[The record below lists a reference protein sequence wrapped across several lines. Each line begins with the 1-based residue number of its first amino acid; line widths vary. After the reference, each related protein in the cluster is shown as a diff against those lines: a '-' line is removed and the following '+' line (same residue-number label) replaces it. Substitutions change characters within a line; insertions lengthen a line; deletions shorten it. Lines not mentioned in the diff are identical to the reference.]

1 MAEKTEKMIK
11 SILAAVLTTVII
23 TSASTQIYLMNR
35 MSVLETK
42 VQTNSQSVTQINSKM
57 DTLIDSMNKLT
68 QETIKLQEQF
78 KYLEKG
84 NK

>member
-84 NK
+84 K